1 MAGSEP
7 RAAHLAAPRAST
19 GRRLSEVAIIAV
31 GARWQATAW
40 EVAYAT
46 VWLLSGEASYVNAH
60 PLVLDGGATS
70 FG

>member
-1 MAGSEP
+1 MLNVGTA
-7 RAAHLAAPRAST
+7 RALPF
-19 GRRLSEVAIIAV
+19 GR
-31 GARWQATAW
+31 QATAW
-40 EVAYAT
+40 EVAYAA